1 MTTGA
6 NNFKPFAVG
15 GSANA
20 ITQSAYEA
28 LTTLIA
34 NGFLDGVADSA
45 KVNKVLRQ
53 AAFGSAVLGEI
64 IAANGVDALDDGDL
78 AGFKTKLLNALNAAL
93 SITVPDAS
101 ATVKGKVDLN
111 TIRSIARTGY
121 MLVRDEKPSGTNGG
135 PSISGVQTRVLNT
148 VVDNTITG
156 ATLSG
161 NQITLPAGTYRV
173 VGTAPSTGNNGAR
186 AYLYNVTDSS
196 VAVLGRQGNTTA
208 SGVGDIVVVESG
220 MRGRFAISEPKVF
233 EVRHY
238 TESAQV
244 TYGLGSAVS
253 NGGNEI
259 YTEVEITKEP

>member
-34 NGFLDGVADSA
+34 NGFLDGVADAA

-78 AGFKTKLLNALNAAL
+78 AGFKTKLIAALNAAL

-101 ATVKGKVDLN
+101 ATVKGKVELATSLEAQGLTDPDRVITPLTMGDALRGAN
-111 TIRSIARTGY
+111 QSLSSSGYQKLLGGLIIQWGKSPEGAVTFPIAFPNELY
-121 MLVRDEKPSGTNGG
+121 SLVPGGIAATN
-135 PSISGVQTRVLNT
+135 V
-148 VVDNTITG
+148 
-156 ATLSG
+156 
-161 NQITLPAGTYRV
+161 GTYITAHSLTGFTAY
-173 VGTAPSTGNNGAR
+173 VGPA
-186 AYLYNVTDSS
+186 D
-196 VAVLGRQGNTTA
+196 AVSEMFWFALGR
-208 SGVGDIVVVESG
+208 
-220 MRGRFAISEPKVF
+220 
-233 EVRHY
+233 
-238 TESAQV
+238 
-244 TYGLGSAVS
+244 
-253 NGGNEI
+253 
-259 YTEVEITKEP
+259 

>member
-34 NGFLDGVADSA
+34 NGFLDGVADAA

-78 AGFKTKLLNALNAAL
+78 AGFKTKLLAALNAAL

-101 ATVKGKVDLN
+101 TTVKGKVELATPTE
-111 TIRSIARTGY
+111 TISGLDSERA
-121 MLVRDEKPSGTNGG
+121 VVPSGLAAAIAAD
-135 PSISGVQTRVLNT
+135 PHRVKAW
-148 VVDNTITG
+148 VCWDG
-156 ATLSG
+156 TLSG
-161 NQITLPAGTYRV
+161 TITPKANLNVASITKNGTGDFTLNITSGVLANANYALAGICPDFTSNAKVGYYSTDNTGSGIVKTTTAVRV
-173 VGTAPSTGNNGAR
+173 RSAFGNNG
-186 AYLYNVTDSS
+186 YDCTDT
-196 VAVLGRQGNTTA
+196 AVIITGN
-208 SGVGDIVVVESG
+208 
-220 MRGRFAISEPKVF
+220 
-233 EVRHY
+233 
-238 TESAQV
+238 
-244 TYGLGSAVS
+244 
-253 NGGNEI
+253 
-259 YTEVEITKEP
+259 